1 MAELAELAI
10 WSGIFGVF
18 LLILAVG
25 GFIADYIFP
34 LIPPLERWIEKLAD
48 NNDRKYH
55 KRKQR

>member
-48 NNDRKYH
+48 NMEDD
-55 KRKQR
+55 

>member
-10 WSGIFGVF
+10 WAGIFGAF

-34 LIPPLERWIEKLAD
+34 LIPPLERWINERAEQMED
-48 NNDRKYH
+48 
-55 KRKQR
+55 